1 VVRTVFHWREKPC
14 GQARASTLSWEGRG
28 TETAVRCVRKAA
40 NSTGAPA
47 RGRWSLARRLGGA
60 IFRNLAENSSRV
72 SSIPRFRAASI
83 NRSNCAG
90 SVLPGRFFR
99 FATTFAIRTTQLRTA
114 APVAPDDSY
123 HLNTSLRTKMPMSS
137 SSTTTMRMNSIMT
150 QPPYWRVAATVS
162 AARPCARAIGR

>member
-1 VVRTVFHWREKPC
+1 M
-14 GQARASTLSWEGRG
+14 
-28 TETAVRCVRKAA
+28 
-40 NSTGAPA
+40 
-47 RGRWSLARRLGGA
+47 
-60 IFRNLAENSSRV
+60 
-72 SSIPRFRAASI
+72 PRFRAASI

-114 APVAPDDSY
+114 APDDSY

-150 QPPYWRVAATVS
+150 QPPLLGVVDEKAPGDAGGEVYETTAWGKTGNDPPPRGDPSTPMAPV
-162 AARPCARAIGR
+162 